1 MIHMKFAMRKLA
13 ENDAKDICDW
23 IKSRRDL
30 LIWGGPYF
38 DFPLK
43 VTDLASLIAEHEGPN
58 PTRECWAVLDERG
71 EFAASFQLSYNYRN
85 GQVVLGRV
93 ILKPSLRGKGHS
105 EALLRLACEQAF
117 SHEEMNRIELRVYP
131 FNAPA
136 ISAYRKVGFIHE
148 GTTRQSA
155 RLGSEYWDTMIMGLL
170 RTELQ
175 R

>member
-58 PTRECWAVLDERG
+58 PIRECWAVLDERG
-71 EFAASFQLSYNYRN
+71 EFAACRRR
-85 GQVVLGRV
+85 GRRWRD
-93 ILKPSLRGKGHS
+93 P
-105 EALLRLACEQAF
+105 
-117 SHEEMNRIELRVYP
+117 P
-131 FNAPA
+131 
-136 ISAYRKVGFIHE
+136 
-148 GTTRQSA
+148 
-155 RLGSEYWDTMIMGLL
+155 GS
-170 RTELQ
+170 RS
-175 R
+175 